1 MKNQCAFLIIAMMV
15 VSGLQAQKSSS
26 GIKVPLHSQ
35 SGKNPSL
42 AGFMQQQEGNLQR
55 SMLLASVDA
64 GIQSIV
70 SPTGTVCDSTFIPS
84 VVLKNYGSETL
95 TSVTLHWQVDGGP
108 VSSQAWTGN
117 LNSLATDTVTFPVQN
132 LTTGTHNFIAY
143 TANPNGTADGDAA
156 NDTLTSSFR
165 NGYFGQPGPFYYD
178 FSDTTWPPAD
188 WQIDNPDES
197 YTWEFRSDVGR
208 NGLGCVMMNNY
219 SYDVYIEPDDFT
231 LPVMDLSNLVSANL
245 TFDVAYK
252 SMTEFLSDE
261 LVVMAS
267 SDCGTTWTE
276 IYYKYAP
283 DLATGTPTFLE
294 TPFAPADTNWRNET
308 VSLDS
313 FVGNP
318 GVWIKFRNISNYENN
333 LYIDN
338 IRIGTITAVEDALP
352 VNAMRVYPNPSNGIF
367 SVQLNL
373 PETNHARL
381 SVFNAVGQEV
391 MIRDLTPSMNGKIS
405 LDLSTHA
412 AGVYYIRLDLDG
424 RSVVKRLSL
433 Q

>member
-1 MKNQCAFLIIAMMV
+1 
-15 VSGLQAQKSSS
+15 
-26 GIKVPLHSQ
+26 
-35 SGKNPSL
+35 
-42 AGFMQQQEGNLQR
+42 
-55 SMLLASVDA
+55 
-64 GIQSIV
+64 
-70 SPTGTVCDSTFIPS
+70 
-84 VVLKNYGSETL
+84 
-95 TSVTLHWQVDGGP
+95 VDGGP

-117 LNSLATDTVTFPVQN
+117 LNSLATDTITFPVQN

-143 TANPNGTADGDAA
+143 TANPNGTTDGDAA